1 MKFRSLQNLFAIN
14 KNAIPICQAMPEKK
28 EATRWEGDWIRFEGF
43 RWFYTGINAIHTCN
57 DSQTKT
63 YNPQP
68 AFLYWIDVFSPNT
81 KFNWIRVYCYNFALS
96 VRCVFLY
103 LFYFHSSFEWFV
115 SAKYSWF
122 VRDSPVPLISF
133 HYRMLSLHRNAMRKI
148 NQKYWVEKGIQ

>member
-14 KNAIPICQAMPEKK
+14 KNTIPICQAMPEKK
-28 EATRWEGDWIRFEGF
+28 EATRWEGDWIRFKGF
-43 RWFYTGINAIHTCN
+43 DDFT
-57 DSQTKT
+57 
-63 YNPQP
+63 P
-68 AFLYWIDVFSPNT
+68 ASSPY
-81 KFNWIRVYCYNFALS
+81 IRVMIVKQRHTIHSQRFCIELTFSRQIRNSIES
-96 VRCVFLY
+96 VCFVTILRYLYEVFLY